1 MIYPIL
7 SDAKYEVFMNGKMS
21 VYKILMQQLKRPNQR
36 KVAKL
41 QEWIL
46 LLKTKEK
53 LDLAMFHCCLLL
65 GAMKIFQS
73 SWQFSKFKI

>member
-41 QEWIL
+41 QE
-46 LLKTKEK
+46 
-53 LDLAMFHCCLLL
+53 
-65 GAMKIFQS
+65 
-73 SWQFSKFKI
+73 